1 MRNWL
6 YSHLTPVQANGHAHT
21 KELPLLK
28 QVPPFRQG
36 FEEHGATTI
45 QE

>member
-1 MRNWL
+1 VRNWL